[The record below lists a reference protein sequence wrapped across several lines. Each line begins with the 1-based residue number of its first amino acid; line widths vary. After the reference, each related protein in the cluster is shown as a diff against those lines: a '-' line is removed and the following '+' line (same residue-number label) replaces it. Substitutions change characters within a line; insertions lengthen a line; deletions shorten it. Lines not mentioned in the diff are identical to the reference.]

1 MSTGGA
7 SATAMAANGD
17 QSAGHTPAPP
27 DSARQHSALLSELLR
42 VMAHD
47 LRNPLSA
54 LVTNLHYLTGV
65 TKGLDTDAKE
75 ALGDSVSLCDVLER
89 LITNL
94 DVLAR
99 GDERGRQR
107 FPTSLLQVAQTV
119 VRRQRPQAASSG
131 IELVLEEDGQD
142 MLVMVERELFA
153 LAAENVVANA
163 IEHAPSGS
171 TVRVRTGMHEGQAA
185 LMVSDDAASV
195 PADLREQA
203 VSLHGQSRH
212 ARAPETRYGR
222 GLGLL
227 CANLAA
233 RGAGGRL
240 ALDGTETSSVMR
252 LLAPVS

>member
-7 SATAMAANGD
+7 TATAMAADRD
-17 QSAGHTPAPP
+17 QPPGRAPAPP
-27 DSARQHSALLSELLR
+27 DSGRVHTATLSELLR

-54 LVTNLHYLTGV
+54 LVTNLHYLSGT
-65 TKGLDTDAKE
+65 TKGMDADSRE

-119 VRRQRPQAASSG
+119 CKRQRPQAASSG
-131 IELVLEEDGQD
+131 IELVLEENGED
-142 MLVMVERELFA
+142 MLVMVERELFT
-153 LAAENVVANA
+153 LAAENMVANA
-163 IEHAPSGS
+163 LEHAPSS
-171 TVRVRTGMHEGQAA
+171 TKVRVRAGMHDGQAA
-185 LMVSDDAASV
+185 LMVFDDAPPV
-195 PADLREQA
+195 PVELREQA
-203 VSLHGQSRH
+203 VSLQGQGRT

-227 CANLAA
+227 CADLAA
-233 RGAGGRL
+233 RGSGGKL
-240 ALDGTETSSVMR
+240 TLDGSADGSVMR
-252 LLAPVS
+252 LLAPVG

>member
-7 SATAMAANGD
+7 SATAMAANGNEG
-17 QSAGHTPAPP
+17 QGVMPAPP
-27 DSARQHSALLSELLR
+27 DSARQRSATLSELLR

-54 LVTNLHYLTGV
+54 LVTNLHYLSGV
-65 TKGLDTDAKE
+65 TKGLDADAKE

-119 VRRQRPQAASSG
+119 VKRQRPQAASSG

-142 MLVMVERELFA
+142 TLVMVERDLFA
-153 LAAENVVANA
+153 LAAENIVANA
-163 IEHAPSGS
+163 LEHAPTGS
-171 TVRVRTGMHEGQAA
+171 TVRVRTGIHDGQAA
-185 LMVSDDAASV
+185 LMVFDDAPSV
-195 PADLREQA
+195 PVELREVA
-203 VSLHGQSRH
+203 VSLHGQGRH

-222 GLGLL
+222 GLGML
-227 CANLAA
+227 CADLAA
-233 RGAGGRL
+233 RGSGGRL
-240 ALDGTETSSVMR
+240 SLDGTAESSVMR
-252 LLAPVS
+252 LLAPVG

>member
-7 SATAMAANGD
+7 TAPVMAADRD
-17 QSAGHTPAPP
+17 QSKGAAPAPP
-27 DSARQHSALLSELLR
+27 DSARVHSATLSELLR

-65 TKGLDTDAKE
+65 TRGLDADARE
-75 ALGDSVSLCDVLER
+75 ALGDSVSLCEVLER

-99 GDERGRQR
+99 GDERGGQH

-119 VRRQRPQAASSG
+119 VKRQRPQAASSG

-153 LAAENVVANA
+153 LAAENIVANA
-163 IEHAPSGS
+163 LEHAPTGS
-171 TVRVRTGMHEGQAA
+171 KVRVRTGVHEGQAA
-185 LMVSDDAASV
+185 LMVFDDAPPV
-195 PADLREQA
+195 PVELREVA
-203 VSLHGQSRH
+203 VSLHGQGRH

-222 GLGLL
+222 GLGML
-227 CANLAA
+227 CADLAA
-233 RGAGGRL
+233 RGSGGRL
-240 ALDGTETSSVMR
+240 LLDASGGASVMR
-252 LLAPVS
+252 LLAPIS

>member
-7 SATAMAANGD
+7 SASAMAADPD
-17 QSAGHTPAPP
+17 QPQRRTPVPP
-27 DSARQHSALLSELLR
+27 DSGRVTSPTLSELLR

-65 TKGLDTDAKE
+65 TKGMDADARE

-119 VRRQRPQAASSG
+119 VKRQRPQAASSG
-131 IELVLEEDGQD
+131 IELLLEEDGQD

-153 LAAENVVANA
+153 LAAENIVANA

-171 TVRVRTGMHEGQAA
+171 KVRVRTGMHEGQAA
-185 LMVSDDAASV
+185 LMVFDDAPPV

-203 VSLHGQSRH
+203 VSLHGQGRH
-212 ARAPETRYGR
+212 GRAPETRYGR
-222 GLGLL
+222 GLGML
-227 CANLAA
+227 CADLAA

-240 ALDGTETSSVMR
+240 LLDADADASVMR
-252 LLAPVS
+252 LLAPVG